1 MPIDI
6 INKTT
11 NVFLND
17 TEILSKNQRHAYNN
31 TAHRNAHIHTRTMM
45 RSSLYQPV
53 RLLLPFYADKD
64 HVLITKYDV
73 IKIFKI
79 RCKSDPQKAFLKME
93 LSYSQGFELGIHSKE
108 SSNFHR

>member
-1 MPIDI
+1 MCLLDI

-17 TEILSKNQRHAYNN
+17 TEILSKNQRHTYNN
-31 TAHRNAHIHTRTMM
+31 PVHKNEHIHIRIM
-45 RSSLYQPV
+45 RWSSLYQPI

-73 IKIFKI
+73 TKFFKI
-79 RCKSDPQKAFLKME
+79 RCKSAFLKKE
-93 LSYSQGFELGIHSKE
+93 LSFFKKE
-108 SSNFHR
+108 QPRI